1 MAKAKKVKVDP
12 NIIDYYALYNL
23 TRGADSKTLVSQP
36 RKKQGEIKQ
45 MMSCSATGSE
55 TIMETLLE
63 QDKLVTAAIKIFKN
77 KEKLEEYNA
86 QLDAAIAS
94 GTLNTEAQEAA
105 QSALDE
111 IERLFLKGNYNA
123 VIKMCRSAI
132 NENGANAKLY
142 NFLAQS
148 YYMVDQGESA
158 LAAVDEFVKA
168 YPKDAEALDM
178 GVRYNILIH
187 NDMEKAQD
195 YLNRIH
201 EFYTDSAL
209 ASIDQIYIH
218 LAQRN
223 TEMAFKEIDDFVSA
237 NPADQDFRKNIAYD
251 MIGFCS
257 KLYACVEYEG
267 DEIAFLTS
275 DEDYQLCKAMADKA
289 ATVYHDPKVQG
300 YVEYTNH
307 MGEVEFNQDNKS
319 NIRWTMFAAWI
330 YGVAGVMALSSGV
343 GPGSFIAILLAAAC
357 AYVTVMLHKVSKR
370 PYWQIYKYELTGQRE
385 PKEKRYITIGNII
398 AGYMRWSVK
407 LAFGMIR
414 LIFSFI

>member
-23 TRGADSKTLVSQP
+23 TRGADSKTLVSQL

-55 TIMETLLE
+55 SVMEELLK
-63 QDKLVTAAIKIFKN
+63 QDKLVTAAIRIFKN
-77 KEKLEEYNA
+77 QEKLEEYNA
-86 QLDAAIAS
+86 QLDAAIAN

-123 VIKMCRSAI
+123 VIKKCRTAI

-148 YYMVDQGESA
+148 YYMVDQGSA

-168 YPKDAEALDM
+168 FPKDADALDM
-178 GVRYNILIH
+178 GVRYNILVH
-187 NDMEKAQD
+187 NDMDKAQD

-201 EFYTDSAL
+201 EYYTDSAL
-209 ASIDQIYIH
+209 AAIDQIYIH

-223 TEMAFKEIDDFVSA
+223 TEMAFKEIDAFVSA
-237 NPADQDFRKNIAYD
+237 NPSNQDFRKNIAYD

-257 KLYACVEYEG
+257 KLYACVDYEG

-275 DEDYQLCKAMADKA
+275 DEDYQLCKAMAEKA
-289 ATVYHDPKVQG
+289 AAVYYDPKV
-300 YVEYTNH
+300 
-307 MGEVEFNQDNKS
+307 
-319 NIRWTMFAAWI
+319 
-330 YGVAGVMALSSGV
+330 
-343 GPGSFIAILLAAAC
+343 
-357 AYVTVMLHKVSKR
+357 
-370 PYWQIYKYELTGQRE
+370 
-385 PKEKRYITIGNII
+385 
-398 AGYMRWSVK
+398 
-407 LAFGMIR
+407 
-414 LIFSFI
+414 